1 MIPFS
6 LSRETEI
13 VCEYSIR
20 IRIKYLFFQQF
31 CEDCNVN
38 DVMTSVK
45 RVFFIDEVTDA
56 SLAKGLKING
66 CIEKGVLGKIS

>member
-1 MIPFS
+1 M
-6 LSRETEI
+6 
-13 VCEYSIR
+13 
-20 IRIKYLFFQQF
+20 FFQQF

-66 CIEKGVLGKIS
+66 CIENGVLGKIS